1 MGKGALTK
9 IPDLQVK
16 MTWESFNVHSK
27 LLALFKCHTFSLSLF
42 YIFVLCDLG
51 EMLRQFTD
59 QTVSRKYLKRLN
71 FITRKSWHWH
81 SPQSKQLWTTQWKK
95 MGESIIHMDYIVPG
109 NKKCQL
115 QCSSDAVIFLFP
127 YSIFQTHFFTHP
139 LDGIFGCLTSHFEN
153 VKFYAQL
160 SHTVSFLVRF
170 LSI

>member
-42 YIFVLCDLG
+42 YIFVPCDLG

-59 QTVSRKYLKRLN
+59 QTVSREYLKRLN

-81 SPQSKQLWTTQWKK
+81 TPQSKQLWTTQWKK
-95 MGESIIHMDYIVPG
+95 IGEASFTWTTLYQETRNVNCNAVQMQWSFYFLI
-109 NKKCQL
+109 L
-115 QCSSDAVIFLFP
+115 SS
-127 YSIFQTHFFTHP
+127 
-139 LDGIFGCLTSHFEN
+139 
-153 VKFYAQL
+153 K
-160 SHTVSFLVRF
+160 HTFSPTP
-170 LSI
+170 